1 VHDPQRGFEADVA
14 AMKAAAAG
22 MGHGSVI
29 GPGPDGSFIAL
40 DGEEVRV
47 AAGAQ
52 RDVAATVTSMLLAR
66 GGELLT
72 LMEGA
77 GAEPGLARLI
87 ADEVGQT
94 RPGVEV
100 VCYDGGP
107 VPLLIGVE

>member
-1 VHDPQRGFEADVA
+1 
-14 AMKAAAAG
+14 M
-22 MGHGSVI
+22 
-29 GPGPDGSFIAL
+29 
-40 DGEEVRV
+40 

>member
-1 VHDPQRGFEADVA
+1 MG
-14 AMKAAAAG
+14 KAGCDRTA
-22 MGHGSVI
+22 
-29 GPGPDGSFIAL
+29 
-40 DGEEVRV
+40 
-47 AAGAQ
+47 
-52 RDVAATVTSMLLAR
+52 
-66 GGELLT
+66 LLT
-72 LMEGA
+72 ISIA

>member
-1 VHDPQRGFEADVA
+1 
-14 AMKAAAAG
+14 
-22 MGHGSVI
+22 
-29 GPGPDGSFIAL
+29 L
-40 DGEEVRV
+40 
-47 AAGAQ
+47 
-52 RDVAATVTSMLLAR
+52 LLAR

-87 ADEVGQT
+87 ADEIGQT